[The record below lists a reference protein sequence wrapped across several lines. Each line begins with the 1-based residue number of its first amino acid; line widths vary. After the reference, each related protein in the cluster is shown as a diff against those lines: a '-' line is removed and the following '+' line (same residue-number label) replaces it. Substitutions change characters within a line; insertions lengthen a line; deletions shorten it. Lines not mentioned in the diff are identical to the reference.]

1 MHDETNAQCE
11 PWSPIK
17 GQFMEKEA
25 KKLTAVELGELS
37 HLSNIQEF
45 IQQLQT
51 PLNTTA
57 VDLPSSIE
65 CTHANEL
72 FGCLNGVP
80 YDWNVRF
87 VLFWFVN

>member
-1 MHDETNAQCE
+1 
-11 PWSPIK
+11 
-17 GQFMEKEA
+17 MEKEA